1 MLYVKYRPTEVEEL
15 LGKQQR
21 KAAEMLIGQRPK
33 LVLLTGPTGVGKT
46 TIGKIYAASLGVGPI
61 ICNCRKIGVAD
72 VRELLEKHRARSIKS
87 EYTVIFLDEVDAFS
101 NQAQQGFLGIEDFPP
116 HLFVIA
122 TTKNKETLRPDFV
135 GRFMHIDLPSPPK
148 KEVGELIARII
159 DEEGFVLT
167 PEQRKALWDKIPV
180 HNISVREAITWLE
193 EISSGLSIG
202 TEDAGEENTFYTLI
216 NDILAKRVI
225 SSLPVAPN
233 NGQLTAVCIKLVE
246 AAVKRGDLAAISVF
260 GGGLSPTMPEVTSF
274 YRLVADYYRSVQ

>member
-1 MLYVKYRPTEVEEL
+1 M
-15 LGKQQR
+15 
-21 KAAEMLIGQRPK
+21 
-33 LVLLTGPTGVGKT
+33 
-46 TIGKIYAASLGVGPI
+46 
-61 ICNCRKIGVAD
+61 
-72 VRELLEKHRARSIKS
+72 
-87 EYTVIFLDEVDAFS
+87 
-101 NQAQQGFLGIEDFPP
+101 
-116 HLFVIA
+116 
-122 TTKNKETLRPDFV
+122 
-135 GRFMHIDLPSPPK
+135 
-148 KEVGELIARII
+148 GELIARII

-180 HNISVREAITWLE
+180 HNINVREAITWLE